1 MQDGRKM
8 WSPFVMFTVVPIKIT
23 INIMVKTSAAAGAV
37 AAVRKIIFLLRL
49 ELCQSYLTRFN

>member
-8 WSPFVMFTVVPIKIT
+8 WSPFVMFIVVPIKIT
-23 INIMVKTSAAAGAV
+23 INIMVKTSAAAVAV